1 MFYKSKLVKQYIG
14 TQVEGV
20 DHMNVL
26 IIGAN
31 GNIGKLTSVILA
43 EQGHS
48 VKAMV
53 RKEEQQDHF
62 KHENIEAVLGDLEK
76 DFEHVYDGIDAVIFT
91 AGSGGHTGPEKTD
104 AVDYEGAV
112 KSIKLAEEYA
122 VQQFIMVSSLA
133 ADAPDKGPESLQ
145 HYLKAKGNADHVL
158 KESSLNYTILR
169 PGALTDE
176 DGMGLITAKQK
187 LNETGSIPRADVART
202 IGACLGNEQMYR
214 KVFELIEGETPIQ
227 NAIENI

>member
-1 MFYKSKLVKQYIG
+1 MK
-14 TQVEGV
+14 
-20 DHMNVL
+20 MNVL

-31 GNIGKLTSVILA
+31 GNIGKLTSVMLA
-43 EQGHS
+43 EQGHT

-53 RKEEQQDHF
+53 RKEEQREHF
-62 KHENIEAVLGDLEK
+62 KHENIEAVLGDLEQ
-76 DFEHVYDGIDAVIFT
+76 DFEHVFDGVDAVIFT

-104 AVDYEGAV
+104 AIDYEGAV
-112 KSIKLAEEYA
+112 KSIKLAEKHS

-133 ADAPDKGPESLQ
+133 ADTPEKGPESLQ
-145 HYLKAKGNADHVL
+145 HYLKAKGNADQVL
-158 KESSLNYTILR
+158 MESSLNYTILR

-176 DGMGLITAKQK
+176 DGMGLINAQQK
-187 LNETGSIPRADVART
+187 LNERGSIPRADVART
-202 IGACLGNEQMYR
+202 IAACLGNEHMYR